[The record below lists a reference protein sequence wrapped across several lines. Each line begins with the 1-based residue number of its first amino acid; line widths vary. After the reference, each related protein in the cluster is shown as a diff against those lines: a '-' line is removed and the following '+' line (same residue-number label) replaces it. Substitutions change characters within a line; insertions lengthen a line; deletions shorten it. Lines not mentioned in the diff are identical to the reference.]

1 MPLLEK
7 ARGHISRFRG
17 SKQFLAGVS
26 AKLGRGSKVEVWPM
40 PSLIADGRD
49 ANNTRGEEACY
60 KAHSICL
67 LYNTRDEGG
76 GGLRRR
82 CGLARVLQLCPT
94 CSYRTSSSLPIPLN
108 SCHYL
113 QKKVL
118 GNLAFLGVVP
128 NFQMKAA

>member
-7 ARGHISRFRG
+7 AGGHISRFGG

-40 PSLIADGRD
+40 PSLIADGTD
-49 ANNTRGEEACY
+49 ANNTREEEACY

-67 LYNTRDEGG
+67 LYNTRDEEV
-76 GGLRRR
+76 
-82 CGLARVLQLCPT
+82 CGEGVARVIQLCPT

-118 GNLAFLGVVP
+118 GNLAIWGVSR
-128 NFQMKAA
+128 

>member
-49 ANNTRGEEACY
+49 ANNTREEEAC
-60 KAHSICL
+60 
-67 LYNTRDEGG
+67 
-76 GGLRRR
+76 
-82 CGLARVLQLCPT
+82 
-94 CSYRTSSSLPIPLN
+94 
-108 SCHYL
+108 
-113 QKKVL
+113 
-118 GNLAFLGVVP
+118 
-128 NFQMKAA
+128 